1 VNAADPP
8 LSSVRDAVRRAL
20 AEDLGVLGD
29 VSAALVPPEARASG
43 TITARAAGVVA
54 GRLCAL
60 EVFRQVDEAIG
71 VEWCLPDGSPLEPG
85 SVIASIHGPLAPV
98 LTAERTALNL
108 VGRLSGIATL
118 TRRYVEAA
126 GPSVRILDTRK
137 TGPGLRALEK
147 AAVRAGGG
155 ANHRGSLA
163 DGVLIK
169 DNHLTGL
176 TITEALRRARQRW
189 PRLLVEIECDTEQQ
203 VKEAVEAGADAVL
216 LDNMSPAQA
225 ATCVSLVAGRC
236 RTEVSGGVSL
246 ETVAAYAEAGVDDI
260 SVGALTHSAPAL
272 DVGLDLLAGR
282 AGGA

>member
-1 VNAADPP
+1 M
-8 LSSVRDAVRRAL
+8 SVRDVVRRAL

-29 VSAALVPPEARASG
+29 VSAALVPPDGRARG

-54 GRLCAL
+54 GRLGAL
-60 EVFRQVDEAIG
+60 EAFRQVDEAIA
-71 VEWCLPDGSPLEPG
+71 VEWCLPDGSPVEPG
-85 SVIASIHGPLAPV
+85 SVIASIDGPLAPV

-155 ANHRGSLA
+155 ANHRGSLS

-169 DNHLTGL
+169 DNHLTGI
-176 TITEALRRARQRW
+176 TITQALGRARQRW
-189 PRLLVEIECDTEQQ
+189 PRLLVEVECDTERQ

-225 ATCVSLVAGRC
+225 AACVSLVAGRC